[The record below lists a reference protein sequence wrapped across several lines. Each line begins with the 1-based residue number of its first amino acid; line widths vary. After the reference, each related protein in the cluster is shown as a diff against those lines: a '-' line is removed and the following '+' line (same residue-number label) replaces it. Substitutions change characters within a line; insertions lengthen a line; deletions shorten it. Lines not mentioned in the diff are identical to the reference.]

1 MRIFL
6 SIFFF
11 VVFSFVAKA
20 DHITGGE
27 MYYTYSGSSNGLNI
41 YDVTLKLFMRC
52 NSGRQFPDPAIVS
65 VFDLSTTLR
74 LRDISA
80 DLQNQR
86 TIQILNHDPCI
97 TNPPDVC
104 YEVALYQFSVSLPA
118 NASGYLL
125 ASQVNYR
132 INGISNLDGSTQIGA
147 TYTCRIPGTQPQGNG
162 FVNNSAMFTGSDL
175 VEVCAGN
182 YFSYSFAAKD
192 PDNDV
197 LRYSFCAA
205 YRSSAAGVNGV
216 PPGDPPYNPVPY
228 NSPDFSEMIP
238 LGKKVSINSNTGLI
252 TGIAPSQGVYVVTV
266 CVDEIRNGS
275 VIATQRK
282 DLQISVADCSVA
294 AASLND
300 DYMVCGDTRNLS
312 VKNNSTSP
320 LINTYDW
327 TVFNPAGNSI
337 YTSKEKILNYT
348 FATNG
353 KYSIEL
359 IVNKGAPCSDT
370 TSAPI
375 FVYPGLNA
383 DFDYTG
389 ICNNNPTA
397 FSDRTTLLTGLV
409 NSWKWDFGELSTTV
423 DISIEQNT
431 FYTYPSRGAKLAQ
444 LIVTTSEGCRDTAS
458 QLIQVIDKPPLA
470 VTFSDTLICINDQV
484 QLQATGTGNF
494 SWSPAFHITNAN
506 SPGPL
511 VSPTATTTYYVNL
524 ELEGCVNTDSVLV
537 MVTDHVTLQVMQD
550 TIICSGDTIQLR
562 VESDGRSYAWSP
574 AAQFIDPF
582 AKNPFAITNTTTQ
595 YQVTASIGGC
605 TAAQDIV
612 VTSVPYPIADAGKDT
627 VICYATTA
635 NLQAITNGNS
645 WQWSPSSYLS
655 NPSLLN
661 PTASLIQTTTYV
673 FTAYDHSH
681 RGCPK
686 PGIDT
691 VLVTVLPKIIA
702 SAGNDT
708 AIVVGQTLQ
717 LTASGGDT
725 YFWSPAYNLS
735 SMAIANPVAIFNE
748 PSDGLR
754 YKVKAFNVAGC
765 ADSAF
770 ITIKIF
776 ATKPTV
782 FVPTA
787 FTPNQD
793 GKNDILRPILAG
805 MKRFEYFQVYNR
817 WGQLVFSTSQD
828 GHGWNGTINGQPQ
841 ANNTYVWMV
850 KAIDYTGAPYFKK
863 GTVTLIR

>member
-27 MYYTYSGSSNGLNI
+27 MYYSYTDFSNGKNN
-41 YDVTLKLFMRC
+41 YYVTLKLFMRC
-52 NSGRQFPDPAIVS
+52 NSGRQFPDPAIIS
-65 VFDLSTTLR
+65 VFDLGTNLR
-74 LRDISA
+74 IQDVSVEQLSQ
-80 DLQNQR
+80 L
-86 TIQILNHDPCI
+86 TIEITNHDPCI
-97 TNPPDVC
+97 TDPPRVC
-104 YEVALYQFSVSLPA
+104 YEVAYYRTTISLPP
-118 NASGYLL
+118 NNSGYLL

-132 INGISNLDGSTQIGA
+132 INGISNLDGSTQVGA
-147 TYTCRIPGTQPQGNG
+147 TYTSQIAGSQPQSNG
-162 FVNNSAMFTGSDL
+162 YVNNSAFFTGSDL

-192 PDNDV
+192 ADNDV

-205 YRSSAAGVNGV
+205 YRSSAPGVNGV
-216 PPGDPPYNPVPY
+216 PSGDPPYKPVPY
-228 NSPDFSEMIP
+228 RSPDYLETSP
-238 LGKKVSINSNTGLI
+238 LGKKVFINESTGLI
-252 TGIAPSQGVYVVTV
+252 TGIAPPQGVYVVTV
-266 CVDEIRNGS
+266 CVDEIRNGT

-294 AASLND
+294 AALLDD

-337 YTSKEKILNYT
+337 YTSKEKILNYS

-359 IVNKGAPCSDT
+359 IVNRGAPCSDT
-370 TSAPI
+370 TTAPV
-375 FVYPGLNA
+375 FVYPGLAA
-383 DFDYTG
+383 DFSFTG
-389 ICNNNPTA
+389 ICNNNPTL
-397 FSDRTTLLTGLV
+397 FSDRTTLITGLV
-409 NSWKWDFGELSTTV
+409 NSWKWDFGELSTTADV
-423 DISIEQNT
+423 SIEQNAS
-431 FYTYPSRGAKLAQ
+431 FTYPSHGAKLAQ
-444 LIVTTSEGCRDTAS
+444 LIVTTTEGCRDTAT
-458 QLIQVIDKPPLA
+458 QLVQVIDKPPLTVA
-470 VTFSDTLICINDQV
+470 FSDTLICINDQV

-511 VSPTATTTYYVNL
+511 VSPPVNTTYYVNL
-524 ELEGCVNTDSVLV
+524 ETEGCVNTDSVLV
-537 MVTDHVTLQVMQD
+537 LVTDHVNLQVMRD

-562 VESDGRSYAWSP
+562 VVSDGLSYAWSP
-574 AAQFIDPF
+574 AGQLIDPF
-582 AKNPFAITNTTTQ
+582 AKNPFAITTATTQ
-595 YQVTASIGGC
+595 YQVTAFIGGC
-605 TAAQDIV
+605 SATQGIL
-612 VTSVPYPIADAGKDT
+612 VTSVPYPIANAGKDT

-645 WQWSPSSYLS
+645 WQWLPSSHLS

-661 PTASLIQTTTYV
+661 PTTTLIQTTTYI
-673 FTAYDHSH
+673 FKAYDSG
-681 RGCPK
+681 GCPK

-691 VLVTVLPKIIA
+691 VVITVLPKIIV

-708 AIVVGQTLQ
+708 AIVVGQPLQ
-717 LTASGGDT
+717 LNASGADN

-735 SMAIANPVAIFNE
+735 STTIANPVAVYSE
-748 PSDGLR
+748 PSGGLR
-754 YKVKAFNVAGC
+754 YKVEAFNIAGC
-765 ADSAF
+765 VDSAF
-770 ITIKIF
+770 VMIKIF

-787 FTPNQD
+787 FTPNHD

-805 MKRFEYFQVYNR
+805 MRQFDYFQVYNR
-817 WGQLVFSTSQD
+817 WGQLVFSTSRD
-828 GHGWNGTINGQPQ
+828 GHGWDGTINGQPQ

-850 KAIDYTGAPYFKK
+850 KATDYTGAPYFKK